1 MINFAS
7 LFSQF
12 RSGSNSLI
20 SELLEQPDTDLDRLL
35 DEDTFPNEYKSGN
48 NRVMSLYIFLLS
60 SMKYDKMRAL
70 VDYVTVVGPA

>member
-12 RSGSNSLI
+12 RGGSNSLV
-20 SELLEQPDTDLDRLL
+20 SELLDQPDTDLDRLL
-35 DEDTFPNEYKSGN
+35 DEDTFATEYKSGN
-48 NRVMSLYIFLLS
+48 NRVMSLYISVLS
-60 SMKYDKMRAL
+60 SMKYDKMQAL